1 MGSKNNNPPA
11 KQTVITSPEEYFK
24 HTLSNP
30 PFPTHGALPVSR
42 ERDIIKLISLMD
54 LTRQLSSNANQNR
67 NVFNHWSTKIEQN
80 PELLATNLFCILSIW
95 QLKLTNYWVGWQIQ
109 TPLASDKCGKNY
121 WKLWDFTAK
130 SSFGNHGNILAN
142 QLQKMH
148 WWQTQFSIKNMF
160 ANACKSLL
168 RADNLPLKAPVKA
181 A

>member
-109 TPLASDKCGKNY
+109 TPLASDKCGKLLKALGLHSKIKF
-121 WKLWDFTAK
+121 WEPWQHPRKPTAK
-130 SSFGNHGNILAN
+130 DALMAN
-142 QLQKMH
+142 
-148 WWQTQFSIKNMF
+148 T
-160 ANACKSLL
+160 
-168 RADNLPLKAPVKA
+168 V
-181 A
+181 